1 MSSIENQVKLRF
13 PELFCHL
20 EENEVEFL
28 ACFSHYLLTF
38 FLYDTPLEI
47 GLRIFDLFLLEG
59 ERVLAELII
68 KTLALKEEKILALVS
83 QDLLYFLRKKIVKE
97 CFEEFSF
104 NTLFSCKKIEKIDI
118 GAARK

>member
-13 PELFCHL
+13 PELFYHL

-28 ACFSHYLLTF
+28 ACFSHYFLTF

-68 KTLALKEEKILALVS
+68 KTLALKEEKILALAS
-83 QDLLYFLRKKIVKE
+83 QDLFFFLRKMIVKE
-97 CFEEFSF
+97 CFEEYSF
-104 NTLFSCKKIEKIDI
+104 NTLFSCKKVEKI
-118 GAARK
+118 GMGLVGK